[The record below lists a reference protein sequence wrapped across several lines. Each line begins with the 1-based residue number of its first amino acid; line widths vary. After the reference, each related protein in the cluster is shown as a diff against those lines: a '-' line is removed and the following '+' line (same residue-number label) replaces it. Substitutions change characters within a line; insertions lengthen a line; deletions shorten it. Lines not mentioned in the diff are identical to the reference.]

1 MMKKKNLLKK
11 KDKDIKSSVKKNE
24 NSLVYKNLPNYDL
37 FEKFIKIQKVKDYLN
52 NNIFKGAFTKR
63 TDGIFKEIEP
73 LLKELFNRF
82 GLGFDVITKKQT
94 IDCVS
99 YRVDITPYKNSQSLD
114 FYFPLFF
121 LNFWFYP
128 PEAFHHKIIKKFIFC
143 EELIITTSTYSQPRA
158 ACPEW
163 TKTCSMLYAIQE
175 QDMNYLAEVMH
186 HELFHYF
193 DFMVSGSRVDSQIE
207 RDWSKLNPSN
217 FQYGSGGEYERVY
230 MDINKKDNVY
240 FVSHYSMSQ
249 CCEDRAEIYSRL
261 MTKNSDWINEQS
273 KPVLQKIEKIKDF
286 MKSHDPKYIGEK
298 NNGFFENLLNFLD
311 NFYKNKSI

>member
-1 MMKKKNLLKK
+1 MMKKKNIPKK
-11 KDKDIKSSVKKNE
+11 KDKDIKSSVKNNE

-63 TDGIFKEIEP
+63 IDGIFKEIEP

-121 LNFWFYP
+121 LNFWFHP

-163 TKTCSMLYAIQE
+163 GKTVVC
-175 QDMNYLAEVMH
+175 
-186 HELFHYF
+186 
-193 DFMVSGSRVDSQIE
+193 
-207 RDWSKLNPSN
+207 
-217 FQYGSGGEYERVY
+217 Y
-230 MDINKKDNVY
+230 M
-240 FVSHYSMSQ
+240 
-249 CCEDRAEIYSRL
+249 
-261 MTKNSDWINEQS
+261 QS
-273 KPVLQKIEKIKDF
+273 KSKI
-286 MKSHDPKYIGEK
+286 
-298 NNGFFENLLNFLD
+298 
-311 NFYKNKSI
+311 